1 MRIKGLKTM
10 AITAAAISTA
20 FVASGGIAMASTSG
34 TAAGSGTVTGLTASS
49 FSNVQLNGSLSGAV
63 VSPTITTA
71 GTYYVTGDVQVTI
84 QPNDSVTCQIGTTG
98 ATYSATNPSSTAN
111 MWAVIPINLSVST
124 TAGHIINIGCRNYAG
139 GAGTYVNSATVNA
152 TLVTDSTGTP
162 TITLP

>member
-84 QPNDSVTCQIGTTG
+84 QPYDSVTCQIGTTG
-98 ATYSATNPSSTAN
+98 ATYSATNPSSNN

-124 TAGHIINIGCRNYAG
+124 PADRIINIGCRNYAG
-139 GAGTYVNSATVNA
+139 GTGTYVNSATVNA